1 MKLLT
6 VFLTLLLALAACAP
20 PATEMPA
27 RSRPNPTATNVTSQA
42 PETPWA
48 IYDPDPDHL
57 WNRLFRQFFRR
68 FTEDGKEYG
77 ADELD
82 PLLWFDTSY
91 LLNGDSHQEAL
102 QVLDEFLI
110 ANAEHLIDDPR
121 KRAMF
126 QRDLWA
132 VFDWLSFQPE
142 PFPAQRQALQ
152 LRLVEIIRRVAL
164 SREEILS
171 LPDNHKSAIESNQF
185 PTDFQKAE
193 PDAAFLP
200 PDLFLQDSAWVPM
213 GREGGPVA
221 MAHTE
226 GFPFLGRSVFLVLV
240 RAPGGRNATLDFIK
254 ALNTDPG
261 GVLTNGMDVALVRR
275 MLLIDEQGE
284 LVLSPL
290 VETIQ
295 IRHFNPEQIFYE
307 FELERRLLFN
317 GNGSSLRPNIELF
330 LLFSSHGDVFE
341 GSHGPQLEATVP
353 DICDGCHFE
362 NPPLPNLRN
371 TQSILSY
378 SRFNFP
384 LPDDQQP
391 AFLGTT
397 WKKEAQLVT
406 EWKTGHSTWHRL
418 QALWG
423 PP

>member
-1 MKLLT
+1 
-6 VFLTLLLALAACAP
+6 
-20 PATEMPA
+20 
-27 RSRPNPTATNVTSQA
+27 
-42 PETPWA
+42 
-48 IYDPDPDHL
+48 
-57 WNRLFRQFFRR
+57 
-68 FTEDGKEYG
+68 
-77 ADELD
+77 
-82 PLLWFDTSY
+82 
-91 LLNGDSHQEAL
+91 
-102 QVLDEFLI
+102 
-110 ANAEHLIDDPR
+110 
-121 KRAMF
+121 
-126 QRDLWA
+126 
-132 VFDWLSFQPE
+132 
-142 PFPAQRQALQ
+142 
-152 LRLVEIIRRVAL
+152 
-164 SREEILS
+164 
-171 LPDNHKSAIESNQF
+171 
-185 PTDFQKAE
+185 
-193 PDAAFLP
+193 
-200 PDLFLQDSAWVPM
+200 
-213 GREGGPVA
+213 
-221 MAHTE
+221 
-226 GFPFLGRSVFLVLV
+226 
-240 RAPGGRNATLDFIK
+240 
-254 ALNTDPG
+254 
-261 GVLTNGMDVALVRR
+261 MDVALVRR

-341 GSHGPQLEATVP
+341 GSHGPQLQATVP